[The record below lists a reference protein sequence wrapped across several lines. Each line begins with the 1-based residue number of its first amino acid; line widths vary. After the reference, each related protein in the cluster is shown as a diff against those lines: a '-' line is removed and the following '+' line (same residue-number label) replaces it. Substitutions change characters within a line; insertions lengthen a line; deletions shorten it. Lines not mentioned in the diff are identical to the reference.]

1 MPNYYY
7 DAPHDFT
14 PDDELEIF
22 VPMEQPKKN
31 ITCPY
36 YLFRVN
42 KSTATFQNNYWAGR
56 DRNQIR
62 HKRTR
67 VPLPYPR
74 GARVGVREPWK
85 GETCKHCGRNFRMV
99 WSIPDAM
106 WTKLPRKYQNK
117 CLCLECAIWLINDL
131 RWEDVTATGIAREEC
146 HWYTVTAVDVVKRD
160 GQWVEKVTMR
170 SEK

>member
-1 MPNYYY
+1 MMTPMPNYYY
-7 DAPHDFT
+7 DAPPDFM
-14 PDDELEIF
+14 PDETVTFEAE
-22 VPMEQPKKN
+22 MEQPEDGWVFKEIKN
-31 ITCPY
+31 DWVTFVVLCPDG
-36 YLFRVN
+36 VIG
-42 KSTATFQNNYWAGR
+42 STSYNLSY
-56 DRNQIR
+56 
-62 HKRTR
+62 
-67 VPLPYPR
+67 PL
-74 GARVGVREPWK
+74 GARVGVREAWK